1 MKTNKILLSLLVGVS
16 GALFA
21 ADVAVDTDRHF
32 DFDGDSCCGSLSIDT
47 LSAKNVKAYCG
58 TFKEIRAKE
67 INAKKICTE
76 SIYTD
81 TLRAKDICNDTL
93 TVNTKANI
101 KDLCATTII
110 ASDLYV
116 TGSTRLGGTICQP
129 FKASVSFSLDT
140 TYTLGDPLNFDAI
153 LDDPNGNVIVA
164 PFSYTVPV
172 SGYYVGMLQVDA
184 KNFAG
189 AIPVLGAPIIN
200 TVIDVNGLPFRQT
213 FTPFL
218 SFHNGSR
225 STVSVLMNLN
235 AGDVITCRYLMYVM
249 DDINGFIPYVGTT
262 LIEGSAVEADRSVF
276 KIHLLSAD
284 CGGFPVPP
292 CEFVPCGVPTP
303 TPCAPCLPKPCVPCC
318 QPCVPCCPCP
328 VVPQP

>member
-1 MKTNKILLSLLVGVS
+1 MKTNKILLLSLLVGVS

-32 DFDGDSCCGSLSIDT
+32 DFDGDGCCGSLSIKE
-47 LSAKNVKAYCG
+47 LCAESVKAHHG
-58 TFKEIRAKE
+58 TFKELCAKE
-67 INAKKICTE
+67 IKAKKICTD

-81 TLRAKDICNDTL
+81 TLRVKDICDDTL

-101 KDLCATTII
+101 RDLCATTII

-116 TGSTRLGGTICQP
+116 TGSTRFGGAICQP
-129 FKASVSFSLDT
+129 YKATVTYSINT
-140 TYTLGDPLNFDAI
+140 TYTLGDHIDFDTI
-153 LDDPNGNVIVA
+153 LDDPNGNVTLA
-164 PFSYTVPV
+164 PFTYTAPV
-172 SGYYVGMLQVDA
+172 SGYYMAMLQVDA
-184 KNFAG
+184 RDFAG
-189 AIPVLGAPIIN
+189 AIPVLGAPVIN
-200 TVIDVNGLPFRQT
+200 TIIDVNGLPFRQT
-213 FTPFL
+213 YTPFL

-235 AGDVITCRYLMYVM
+235 AGDVVACRYLMYVM

-262 LIEGSAVEADRSVF
+262 LIEGSAVEADKSVF

-284 CGGFPVPP
+284 CGGFPVTP
-292 CEFVPCGVPTP
+292 CEFIPCGATP
-303 TPCAPCLPKPCVPCC
+303 TPCVPCLPKPCVPCC
-318 QPCVPCCPCP
+318 CPCP